1 MSAMGRSRRRGATAP
16 LLPVLCIAVL
26 LPGCSS
32 TAEPT
37 VLNPAAPAGTVSS
50 TVVAT
55 VETEPVPHG
64 GDSAD
69 DPAVWVDPD
78 DPSRSVVIGTDKS
91 GGLAVYDL
99 AGEQLQYL
107 PAGDENNVDVR
118 PARDGLVLQG
128 RPVVL
133 VVAGNRS
140 TNTIDVFELDPGT
153 RQLRDVAGA
162 PIRPDL
168 EVYGSCLYR
177 SAQTG
182 RVHAFVNSKDGEVE
196 QWELT
201 DDGSGRVAG
210 ERVRSFGVESQT
222 EGCVADDELG
232 DLYLGEENRGIWQ
245 FGAEPDA
252 GDTGTL
258 IAEVSP
264 SGPLVADVEGLTL
277 TYGDD
282 GTGFLIASSQGDDS
296 YAVYRREGDH
306 AHVGS
311 FRIRASGASGGIDG
325 VEDTDGID
333 VTTAELGPSF
343 PAGLF
348 VAQDGVNDGEDQNF
362 KLVPLQDVLPR

>member
-1 MSAMGRSRRRGATAP
+1 MGRSRRRDGTAP
-16 LLPVLCIAVL
+16 LVPVLCAAAL
-26 LPGCSS
+26 LTGCS
-32 TAEPT
+32 
-37 VLNPAAPAGTVSS
+37 AGTEPATVSQPTS
-50 TVVAT
+50 AGAPGSVSATVAAT
-55 VETEPVPHG
+55 VETEPVPND

-99 AGEQLQYL
+99 AGQQLQYL
-107 PAGDENNVDVR
+107 PVGDENNVDVR
-118 PARDGLVLQG
+118 PAEDGLVLQG

-153 RQLRDVAGA
+153 RQLRDVTAA

-182 RVHAFVNSKDGEVE
+182 RVHAFVNSEDGEVE

-210 ERVRSFGVESQT
+210 QRVRSFGVESQT

-232 DLYLGEENRGIWQ
+232 DLYLGEEGRGIWQ

-311 FRIRASGASGGIDG
+311 FRIRAGGIDG

-333 VTTAELGPSF
+333 VTTADLGPSF
-343 PAGLF
+343 PSGLF
-348 VAQDGVNDGEDQNF
+348 VAQDGVNDEGAQNF